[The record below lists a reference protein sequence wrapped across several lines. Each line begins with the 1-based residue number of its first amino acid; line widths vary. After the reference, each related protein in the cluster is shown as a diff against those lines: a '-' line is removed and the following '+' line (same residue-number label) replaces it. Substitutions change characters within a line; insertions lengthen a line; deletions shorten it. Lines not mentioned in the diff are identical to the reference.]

1 MRIVSGIYKGR
12 RLTSPKGRGVRPT
25 LEVVREAIFDSL
37 GPAVQGARVLDLFA
51 GSGALGLEA
60 LSRGADSV
68 TWCDSGPRSVAAIRE
83 NIKRMGVP
91 KQQCRVLAMTAL
103 RAIRF
108 LEKREERFDLV
119 FVDPPYESYLY
130 EETLL
135 ALSLAGLTQPGG
147 DVVVEHAKR
156 IEVSNVF
163 GDLILE
169 RGRRYGETC
178 VAWFERAARTE
189 VTS

>member
-1 MRIVSGIYKGR
+1 M
-12 RLTSPKGRGVRPT
+12 
-25 LEVVREAIFDSL
+25 VREAIFDSL
-37 GPAVQGARVLDLFA
+37 GPSVKGARVLDLFA

-83 NIKRMGVP
+83 NVQRLGAPKR
-91 KQQCRVLAMTAL
+91 QCTVLAMTAL
-103 RAIRF
+103 RAIRY
-108 LEKREERFDLV
+108 LGKREGRFDLV

-135 ALSLAGLTQPGG
+135 ALSLSGLTERGG
-147 DVVVEHAKR
+147 SVVVEHARR
-156 IEVSNVF
+156 IDVSNVF
-163 GDLILE
+163 GDLILD

-178 VAWFERAARTE
+178 VAWFIRAARTE
-189 VTS
+189 VKS